1 MIKATFFLKSII
13 LLLKIKL
20 FLKID
25 IPQLKLKKM
34 NKIKY
39 VIQIKF
45 IIMISMNKK
54 DKVTNI
60 LMKIGV
66 HLIIFKKNKNMTI
79 NKLKLI
85 LKIV

>member
-1 MIKATFFLKSII
+1 
-13 LLLKIKL
+13 
-20 FLKID
+20 
-25 IPQLKLKKM
+25 M